1 MKADRPRGFGGF
13 LDEVSDREAQAAVSI
28 RLAPF
33 SGGSTSRMPRVG
45 QSADTHQFLD
55 AHGYVCYYHRG
66 LWLYASVRHRN
77 SFSDHPVIDAMFV
90 LRLRL
95 RPKRFSST
103 HQ

>member
-33 SGGSTSRMPRVG
+33 LGGSTSRMSRVGG

-66 LWLYASVRHRN
+66 LWLYASARHRK
-77 SFSDHPVIDAMFV
+77 FV
-90 LRLRL
+90 LR
-95 RPKRFSST
+95 SSRY
-103 HQ
+103 